1 MSSLPNS
8 KSSFL
13 RAARN
18 CSALVLA
25 SAMVLPM
32 TPVLAQDA
40 PPTANAPVANAPTA
54 NTPAPATQ
62 DVADEPSFTVVYED
76 YYYQDGRDVFKQE
89 GDGLY
94 TGEDS
99 KITVLGTGF
108 TKEWRKQHGKVVI
121 YIAPEENVPYNALQI
136 TDTLLRF
143 EEGKDFTIDDDGT
156 FVAPLKV
163 EANTLPS
170 YYTLTE
176 YFPDMTLDKVRY
188 EVGILAE
195 PEGQPQS
202 TVQDIW
208 ARKNVV
214 THHGL
219 STNDYHFDTFAP
231 KLKYDALKDPTK
243 DQELLIQGQGFVGT
257 DIPGAEGM
265 MYVIREKGTGSP
277 VLVMSEM
284 KRYVHGDDEYETGLE
299 GGFAFVNLKIPANTL
314 DPSKQYVIEA
324 WSDYGYPS
332 KTDKT
337 LITPMVGFAP
347 EHRGVLLAHQDLKFE
362 GVQRFTNAYVPV
374 EERMYFSTSLNDEE
388 QKQPATRGE
397 LASALYEMK
406 GSPKVDLPEVSP
418 WPDVKTDNP
427 NYAAYIWAREKGV
440 TFGGPDGKFHAEDG
454 LTNATVAAMIYR
466 ASGSPEVS
474 GVSSFPDVTP
484 DSAFYREILWATQQ
498 NVMTPETGMFEPN
511 HAVTRIELE
520 WMLFYYRHRVM
531 NPITTGLYRIAN

>member
-1 MSSLPNS
+1 MILP
-8 KSSFL
+8 L
-13 RAARN
+13 TP
-18 CSALVLA
+18 A
-25 SAMVLPM
+25 S
-32 TPVLAQDA
+32 AQDA
-40 PPTANAPVANAPTA
+40 APTANVPVANAPVT
-54 NTPAPATQ
+54 NTPTPATQ

-108 TKEWRKQHGKVVI
+108 TKEWREQHGKVVI

-156 FVAPLKV
+156 FVAPLNV

-231 KLKYDALKDPTK
+231 KLKYDALKDTTK

-257 DIPGAEGM
+257 DIPGVEGM

-397 LASALYEMK
+397 LVSSLYEMK

-418 WPDVKTDNP
+418 WPDVKTDDP

-498 NVMTPETGMFEPN
+498 NVITPETGMFEPN
-511 HAVTRIELE
+511 HAVTRIELD

>member
-18 CSALVLA
+18 CSALALA
-25 SAMVLPM
+25 GVMVLPL
-32 TPVLAQDA
+32 TPALAQDA
-40 PPTANAPVANAPTA
+40 APTANAPVANAPTA

-108 TKEWRKQHGKVVI
+108 TKEWREQHGKVVI

-156 FVAPLKV
+156 FVAPLNV

-231 KLKYDALKDPTK
+231 KLKYDALKDTTK
-243 DQELLIQGQGFVGT
+243 DQELLIQGVGFNG
-257 DIPGAEGM
+257 DLAGSKGM
-265 MYVIREKGTGSP
+265 MYLIREKSTGSP
-277 VLVMSEM
+277 VLAMSDM
-284 KRYVHGDDEYETGLE
+284 KYYQYDKENYTNFLE
-299 GGFAFVNLKIPANTL
+299 GGFAFITIKIPANTL
-314 DPSKQYVIEA
+314 DPSKEYVIEA
-324 WSDYGYPS
+324 RSDYGYVSQPN
-332 KTDKT
+332 DRPL
-337 LITPMVGFAP
+337 LIPIVGLAP
-347 EHRGVLLAHQDLKFE
+347 EHRGGYLGSLDLKFE
-362 GVQRFTNAYVPV
+362 GIHQFTLANPHDVRR
-374 EERMYFSTSLNDEE
+374 EYFSPSLTDEE
-388 QKQPATRGE
+388 EKQPATRGE
-397 LASALYEMK
+397 LVSLLYEK
-406 GSPKVDLPEVSP
+406 SDSPKVDLPEVSP
-418 WPDVKTDNP
+418 WPDVKTDDP
-427 NYAAYIWAREKGV
+427 NYAAYIWARKKGV
-440 TFGGPDGKFHAEDG
+440 TFGWSDGKFHADAG
-454 LTNATVAAMIYR
+454 ISRATVAALTYR
-466 ASGSPEVS
+466 AAGSPAVQ
-474 GVSSFPDVTP
+474 GVSSFPDVKP

-498 NVMTPETGMFEPN
+498 GIINPDNGMFEASQTVN
-511 HAVTRIELE
+511 RLELAWMMYYFLTEVTHPEL
-520 WMLFYYRHRVM
+520 LD
-531 NPITTGLYRIAN
+531 

>member
-1 MSSLPNS
+1 MILP
-8 KSSFL
+8 L
-13 RAARN
+13 TP
-18 CSALVLA
+18 A
-25 SAMVLPM
+25 S
-32 TPVLAQDA
+32 AQDA
-40 PPTANAPVANAPTA
+40 APTANVPVANAPVT
-54 NTPAPATQ
+54 NTPTPATQ

-76 YYYQDGRDVFKQE
+76 YYYQDGRDVFMQE

-99 KITVLGTGF
+99 KITVLGSGF
-108 TKEWRKQHGKVVI
+108 TKEWREQHGKVVI

-231 KLKYDALKDPTK
+231 KLKYDALKDTTK

-257 DIPGAEGM
+257 DIPGVEGM

-498 NVMTPETGMFEPN
+498 NVITPETGMFEPN
-511 HAVTRIELE
+511 HAVTRIELD

>member
-18 CSALVLA
+18 CSALALA
-25 SAMVLPM
+25 GVMILPL
-32 TPVLAQDA
+32 TPASAQDA
-40 PPTANAPVANAPTA
+40 APTANVPVANAPVT
-54 NTPAPATQ
+54 NTPTPATQ

-76 YYYQDGRDVFKQE
+76 YYYQDGRDVFMQE

-99 KITVLGTGF
+99 KITVLGSGF
-108 TKEWRKQHGKVVI
+108 TKEWREQHGKVVI

-231 KLKYDALKDPTK
+231 KLKYDALKDTTK

-257 DIPGAEGM
+257 DIPGVEGM

-397 LASALYEMK
+397 LVSSLYEMK

-418 WPDVKTDNP
+418 WPDVKTDDP

-454 LTNATVAAMIYR
+454 LTNATVAVMIYR

-498 NVMTPETGMFEPN
+498 NVITPETGMFEPN
-511 HAVTRIELE
+511 HAVTRIELA
-520 WMLFYYRHRVM
+520 WMMFYYRHRVL